1 MWGWSWAEFK
11 ILQYFDES
19 ETSALWRKS
28 EMSSRSAHI
37 TTATSVNILPAQ
49 YHGDTFRQRNAD
61 ALLHVVGLPIYK
73 WDHISVANE

>member
-1 MWGWSWAEFK
+1 
-11 ILQYFDES
+11 
-19 ETSALWRKS
+19 
-28 EMSSRSAHI
+28 MSSRSAHI